1 MSEAFNQR
9 IVIYVQSSYNDPYTK
24 LKQSRLMWYNL
35 LSEYLI
41 KEGYKDD
48 HTCPCIFIRKS
59 ESRFAIIAVYVDDIN
74 LIRTSEELLK
84 IAKYLKKNWNERFGE
99 NKILSQSAIE
109 HKTKG
114 ALIH

>member
-1 MSEAFNQR
+1 M
-9 IVIYVQSSYNDPYTK
+9 
-24 LKQSRLMWYNL
+24 
-35 LSEYLI
+35 I

-84 IAKYLKKNWNERFGE
+84 IAKYLKKKEFEMKDLG
-99 NKILSQSAIE
+99 
-109 HKTKG
+109 KTKYC
-114 ALIH
+114 LNLQSSIKQKEHLFINQRMLRKS